1 MARQSGNGLI
11 IAGAIVTFIGL
22 CIVLVRV
29 LSVPEY
35 WVPLMVGLGLILLGV
50 IRRMMSKDSRD
61 RTP

>member
-1 MARQSGNGLI
+1 MARKSGNGLI

-29 LSVPEY
+29 LGVPEY